1 MKILVTGGTGCVG
14 KHLQEYL
21 ADDIASGSAVFIGS
35 KDYDLRKKTDV
46 REMFAK
52 HQPGTVIHLAAK
64 VGGIQDNIANPVE
77 FLEDNLIMNLNVV
90 TEAVKFDVTKF
101 IGIGST
107 CVYPDMITYYGAYPM
122 SEGQLHDGPP
132 TPTNFGYGYAKRML
146 AVHLETIRKSKDLDY
161 FTIFPSNLY
170 SEYDNFEDDTKAHFV
185 TALLKKVK
193 NSDGVVS
200 LLGTGAPLRQFIH
213 AEDLAR
219 IICECLVKDVKQDFN
234 FCDDIDDRPP
244 SIKEI
249 AEMAV
254 KVTGNKD
261 LKLEFDNDSTK
272 DGQYRKDCSNAKM
285 KELFPDFKFLQLEK
299 GLERVYNAL

>member
-21 ADDIASGSAVFIGS
+21 PEAVFIGS
-35 KDYDLRKKTDV
+35 KDCDLRDKVAV
-46 REMFAK
+46 RRLFNNK
-52 HQPGTVIHLAAK
+52 YDTVIHLAAK

-77 FLEDNLIMNLNVV
+77 FLEDNLAMNLNMV
-90 TEAVKFDVTKF
+90 TEAVRGGVTKF

-107 CVYPDMITYYGAYPM
+107 CVYPDMLTDYGDYPM
-122 SEGQLHDGPP
+122 PESRLHDGPP

-146 AVHLETIRKSKDLDY
+146 AVHLETIRKNRDLDY

-234 FCDDIDDRPP
+234 FCDGVNGRPP

-261 LKLEFDNDSTK
+261 LKLVFDNDSAK

-285 KELFPDFKFLQLEK
+285 KELFPDFKFLPLED
-299 GLERVYNAL
+299 GLQRVYNRM

>member
-1 MKILVTGGTGCVG
+1 MIEDRILVTGGTGMVG
-14 KHLQEYL
+14 SHLQEYL
-21 ADDIASGSAVFIGS
+21 PEADFIGS
-35 KDYDLRKKTDV
+35 KDCDLRDKVAV
-46 REMFAK
+46 RRLFNNK
-52 HQPGTVIHLAAK
+52 YHTVIHLAAK

-77 FLEDNLIMNLNVV
+77 FLEDNLAMNLNMV
-90 TEAVKFDVTKF
+90 TEAVRGRVTKF

-107 CVYPDMITYYGAYPM
+107 CVYPDMLTDYEAYPM
-122 SEGQLHDGPP
+122 LESQLHDGGP

-161 FTIFPSNLY
+161 FTIFPCNLF

-234 FCDDIDDRPP
+234 FCDDIDGRPP
-244 SIKEI
+244 SVKEI
-249 AEMAV
+249 AEMAL
-254 KVTGNKD
+254 KAANREDLELKFDKD
-261 LKLEFDNDSTK
+261 LLK
-272 DGQYRKDCSNAKM
+272 DGQYRKDCSNKKM
-285 KELFPDFKFLQLEK
+285 KELFPDFKFLSLED
-299 GLERVYNAL
+299 GLRRVYNKL

>member
-1 MKILVTGGTGCVG
+1 MKILVTGGTGMVG
-14 KHLQEYL
+14 QHLQEYL
-21 ADDIASGSAVFIGS
+21 PEAWFVGST
-35 KDYDLRKKTDV
+35 DCDLRDKVAV
-46 REMFAK
+46 RRLFNNK
-52 HQPGTVIHLAAK
+52 YDTVIHLAAK
-64 VGGIQDNIANPVE
+64 VGGIQDNIANPLE
-77 FLEDNLIMNLNVV
+77 FLEDNLIMNTNIV
-90 TEAVKFDVTKF
+90 TEAVRGGVTKF

-107 CVYPDMITYYGAYPM
+107 CVYPDMLADYEAYPM
-122 SEGQLHDGPP
+122 SESQLHDGPP

-170 SEYDNFEDDTKAHFV
+170 SEYDNFENDTKSHFV

-193 NSDGVVS
+193 NSNGVVS
-200 LLGTGAPLRQFIH
+200 LLGTGTPLRQFIH

-234 FCDDIDDRPP
+234 FCDDVNGRPP

-249 AEMAV
+249 AEMAI
-254 KVTGNKD
+254 KATGNEH
-261 LKLEFDNDSTK
+261 LKVSFDDKYEN

-285 KELFPDFKFLQLEK
+285 MELFPDFKFLSLED
-299 GLERVYNAL
+299 GLKRVYNSL

>member
-1 MKILVTGGTGCVG
+1 MKILVTGGTGMVG
-14 KHLQEYL
+14 QHLQEYL
-21 ADDIASGSAVFIGS
+21 PEAVFIGS
-35 KDYDLRKKTDV
+35 KDCDLRDKVAV
-46 REMFAK
+46 RRLFNNK
-52 HQPGTVIHLAAK
+52 YDTVIHLAAK
-64 VGGIQDNIANPVE
+64 VGGIDNIANPVE
-77 FLEDNLIMNLNVV
+77 FLEDNLAMNLNMV
-90 TEAVKFDVTKF
+90 TEAVRGGVTKF

-107 CVYPDMITYYGAYPM
+107 CVYPDMLTDYGDYPM
-122 SEGQLHDGPP
+122 PESRLHDGPP

-146 AVHLETIRKSKDLDY
+146 AVHLETIRKNRDLDY

-234 FCDDIDDRPP
+234 FCDDVNGRPP

-261 LKLEFDNDSTK
+261 LKLVFDNDSAK

-285 KELFPDFKFLQLEK
+285 KELFPDFKFLPLED
-299 GLERVYNAL
+299 GLQRVYNRM